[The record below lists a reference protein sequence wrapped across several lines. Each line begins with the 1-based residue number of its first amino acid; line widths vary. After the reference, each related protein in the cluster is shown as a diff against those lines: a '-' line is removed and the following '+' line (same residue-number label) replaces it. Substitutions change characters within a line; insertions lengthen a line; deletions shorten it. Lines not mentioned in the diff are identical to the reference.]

1 MKTVTLAMLV
11 ALNTGLMAV
20 ETENVKSTPLDS
32 LLHDLENKVYIGI
45 DIGNAK
51 VESTDNLSATLL
63 VSPYTTGA
71 ISSSNKNSGNAQT
84 LKIGY
89 HIDSN
94 SRVMAFY
101 QNMSAD
107 NAKGSTYGIGYDYLI
122 GDNEIKP
129 FVGVFAGRNTV
140 KISSKDSMTDSDIS
154 GMGYGA
160 QAGVNYTFNTN
171 VSFEAGYRYMK
182 LNSEKTATYSG
193 PEVTYRGNLATL
205 TETVKVDKI
214 TNLFVGVNYRF

>member
-51 VESTDNLSATLL
+51 VESTKDLIGERLDTHKVESG
-63 VSPYTTGA
+63 SF
-71 ISSSNKNSGNAQT
+71 SNKKSGNAQT

-89 HIDSN
+89 PIDSN

-129 FVGVFAGRNTV
+129 FVGVFAGRNTL
-140 KISSKDSMTDSDIS
+140 KISSQDGRTDSDIS

-160 QAGVNYTFNTN
+160 QAGVNYTYTKN

-182 LNSEKTATYSG
+182 LNSEQTVTYSG
-193 PEVTYRGNLATL
+193 PEVTYLGYDGTL
-205 TETVKVDKI
+205 TRTVKVDKI
-214 TNLFVGVNYRF
+214 TNLFVGVNYKF